1 VADPHGTNT
10 FAYDAEGQVTNLV
23 TSYSLP
29 GFSPVSYALDYQYDA
44 VGSVTSRVL
53 RGLSGFTNQ
62 IATAYDYDEMG
73 RLTLVTNEHAG
84 AAYTYDVPGRRMTKS
99 YGNGDVTVTDVDV
112 EGRPISISTT
122 NQGALVQGWSYGYN
136 AMGMITS
143 ITDSAETRVFEYDAV
158 YRLTGETRASAAGIE
173 SIGWTYDAAGNRL
186 NRTSTESAVSYTY
199 NADNELTGMTSAD
212 TLTVTGSVEPG
223 TGYSDWYESYAAAG
237 GQAARVS
244 TNTGAFAI
252 PGVPVSEG
260 TNTLVVTVEDVG
272 GNIST
277 QSVTFTRQSLGG
289 TQPFLY
295 DDNGNLVERNVWT
308 NGVLRTY
315 AYAYDMENRLTRVTR
330 DEDPILECWYDAA
343 GRRIAKRE
351 VVGAQTNAVQYVWEG
366 WALLAVLDESGN
378 LLESYT
384 RGVGVAYDV
393 GSLVAVHHHDGA
405 YTNQT
410 FYLHNNHRGDV
421 TTVRSGTN
429 TVATYRYRA
438 YGSVRQQAGNYA
450 SRLGFSSKETDSS
463 VGMLYFGFRFYDPTS
478 GKWLTPDPIGLS
490 GGLNA
495 YRAFDSNPIVFIDA
509 LGLFC
514 GGKWLDRIQTGLD
527 AAGLLPGVGIVPDAG
542 NTIISLLRGNWGDAG
557 LSALAMVPMLGQV
570 ATAAKY
576 SDDAT
581 ALIKLAK
588 RAKRTGVSSDDA
600 DTLIKWADEYGL
612 PHRGPEIHPNRRF
625 NKEHIHIGP
634 VPHIPIVNSLE
645 NIPF

>member
-1 VADPHGTNT
+1 
-10 FAYDAEGQVTNLV
+10 
-23 TSYSLP
+23 
-29 GFSPVSYALDYQYDA
+29 
-44 VGSVTSRVL
+44 
-53 RGLSGFTNQ
+53 
-62 IATAYDYDEMG
+62 MG

-143 ITDSAETRVFEYDAV
+143 ITDTAETRVFEYDAV
-158 YRLTGETRASAAGIE
+158 YRLTGESRTSAAGVE
-173 SIGWTYDAAGNRL
+173 SIGWAYDAAGNRL
-186 NRTSTESAVSYTY
+186 SRTSNESAVSYTY

-212 TLTVTGSVEPG
+212 TLTVTGTVEPG

-289 TQPFLY
+289 TQPFVY
-295 DDNGNLVERNVWT
+295 DDNGNLVERNVWS
-308 NGVLRTY
+308 NGVLTTF

-366 WALLAVLDESGN
+366 WALLAVLDASGN

-393 GSLVAVHHHDGA
+393 GSLVAVHHHDGT

-429 TVATYRYRA
+429 TVATYRYSA
-438 YGSVRQQAGNYA
+438 YGAVRHYAGDYE
-450 SRLGFSSKETDSS
+450 SRLGFSSKETDES
-463 VGMLYFGFRFYDPTS
+463 VGMLYFGFRLYDPTS
-478 GKWLTPDPIGLS
+478 GKHLTPDPIGLQ
-490 GGLNA
+490 GGVNL
-495 YRAFDSNPIVFIDA
+495 YSFCFDNPVMVTDP
-509 LGLFC
+509 LGLCVSWSGFWMGFGNSLGRQYGSLVGFYSDILSGDWENLYSWHADSPLGQADEA
-514 GGKWLDRIQTGLD
+514 GGFTRVATYSAVTVSTAAVIGAVGAN
-527 AAGLLPGVGIVPDAG
+527 AAGFNPWLGKVAVHGPHAGGPHQFRHLQIMLRSGKHLTKHWRIPLGPGA
-542 NTIISLLRGNWGDAG
+542 W
-557 LSALAMVPMLGQV
+557 
-570 ATAAKY
+570 K
-576 SDDAT
+576 
-581 ALIKLAK
+581 
-588 RAKRTGVSSDDA
+588 
-600 DTLIKWADEYGL
+600 
-612 PHRGPEIHPNRRF
+612 
-625 NKEHIHIGP
+625 
-634 VPHIPIVNSLE
+634 
-645 NIPF
+645 